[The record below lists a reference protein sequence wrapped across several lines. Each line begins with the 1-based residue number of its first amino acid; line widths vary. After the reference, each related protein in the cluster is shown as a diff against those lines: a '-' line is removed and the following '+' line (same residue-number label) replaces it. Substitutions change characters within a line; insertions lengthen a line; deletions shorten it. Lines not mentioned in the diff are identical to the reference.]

1 MENKNENMTNKL
13 DVQRLEDQQ
22 LEDVA
27 GGSKQDYVTT
37 PHITNRSKYT
47 SGDTPKYA
55 VGQRLKIA
63 AGDSYVKI
71 PCEVLSVSESA
82 TGGFWY
88 KEFVYSIVI
97 LPFKHPFRPKFE
109 ELIGEE
115 YNGVYESCLYE

>member
-1 MENKNENMTNKL
+1 MENKNENITNK
-13 DVQRLEDQQ
+13 LEDQQ

-27 GGSKQDYVTT
+27 GGSEQDYETT
-37 PHITNRSKYT
+37 PHITNRSKYS

-97 LPFKHPFRPKFE
+97 LPFKHSLRSRQLPHRWSHPG
-109 ELIGEE
+109 LP
-115 YNGVYESCLYE
+115 YPR